1 MVTLKKFEYKKIKF
15 SITEIMYQYNAEFSM
30 SCEIPHPNNQINDY
44 NVVIK
49 INDNF
54 NLTITIY
61 DVFYD
66 EILYLSSNSIFAEKI
81 NKKMLLNI
89 IQEQHSINRMINNI
103 GLNVIED
110 LLRCLNI
117 FFERINIMK
126 IAGN

>member
-1 MVTLKKFEYKKIKF
+1 MIELKNFEHKKIKF
-15 SITEIMYQYNAEFSM
+15 SITEIMYQYNAKFSM
-30 SCEIPHPNNQINDY
+30 SCEIPHPDNQINDY
-44 NVVIK
+44 NVIIK

-66 EILYLSSNSIFAEKI
+66 EIIYLSSDSIFAEKI

-89 IQEQHSINRMINNI
+89 IKEQGSINWMINYI

-110 LLRCLNI
+110 LMQCLDI

-126 IAGN
+126 IVGL